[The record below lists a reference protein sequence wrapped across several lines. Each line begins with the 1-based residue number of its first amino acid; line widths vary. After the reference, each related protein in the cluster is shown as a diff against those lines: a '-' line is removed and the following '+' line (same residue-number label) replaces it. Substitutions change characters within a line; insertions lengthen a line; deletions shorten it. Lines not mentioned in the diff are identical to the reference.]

1 MRSKDS
7 QFQDRL
13 LGSMPKFTVS
23 LLATMLGFAVTIRII
38 GIDISTPINN
48 ILNAKAKIIESEVI
62 TYDSD
67 KLKELEERVRAIEV
81 KHKMKPH

>member
-1 MRSKDS
+1 
-7 QFQDRL
+7 
-13 LGSMPKFTVS
+13 
-23 LLATMLGFAVTIRII
+23 MLGFAVTIRII

>member
-1 MRSKDS
+1 
-7 QFQDRL
+7 
-13 LGSMPKFTVS
+13 MPKFTVS